1 MVALFSTNASRKGA
15 RVSSDAK
22 YALNLKERFFF
33 SAKFSWWPGRGKKSR
48 RLKHWHS
55 VSFCQWDPPTLTFL
69 HCKQVSSWF
78 TWQLLVVTIWCLH
91 EAWNSILQHWEIDLN
106 WTIFLSAFCLAKK
119 VWLSLNKFAVVQW
132 KLTNQSSRE
141 KPSLFFFFFF
151 FQSVVQVLGWLP
163 PTCRTSCPI
172 WLSTLRET
180 PGAAV
185 ATALRRS
192 PLPGAGTW
200 SETSPTTPTG
210 TTTCWRPTWST
221 TTAAWRS
228 CWRPCVTSAGR
239 GVARRCCGP
248 TRSVSRRT
256 WASASAS
263 RAASAPRCSSSS
275 RSRGWGSTR
284 PQPGSDTASGG
295 GLRTKGECEGVKKPV
310 PGGEEM
316 ELRTHNIY

>member
-1 MVALFSTNASRKGA
+1 MTIIGCNHLVPSWSLKFHFTALRT
-15 RVSSDAK
+15 V
-22 YALNLKERFFF
+22 
-33 SAKFSWWPGRGKKSR
+33 
-48 RLKHWHS
+48 
-55 VSFCQWDPPTLTFL
+55 
-69 HCKQVSSWF
+69 
-78 TWQLLVVTIWCLH
+78 
-91 EAWNSILQHWEIDLN
+91 
-106 WTIFLSAFCLAKK
+106 FLSVFCLAKK
-119 VWLSLNKFAVVQW
+119 VWISWNKVSLVQW
-132 KLTNQSSRE
+132 KLKNQSSWE
-141 KPSLFFFFFF
+141 KPRLFFFFLF
-151 FQSVVQVLGWLP
+151 FQTVVQVLGWLP
-163 PTCRTSCPI
+163 PTCRTSYPI

-180 PGAAV
+180 PRAAV

-248 TRSVSRRT
+248 TSSVSRRT

-275 RSRGWGSTR
+275 HSRGWGSTR

-295 GLRTKGECEGVKKPV
+295 GLRTKGWRSEKTCSWRRRDGAPDSQYLL
-310 PGGEEM
+310 M
-316 ELRTHNIY
+316 SYFISIFLSYISQFSHHIFSLFL